1 MTDARQ
7 KTEEL
12 EKLRKHYELGGG
24 QKAIDKLHASGRL
37 TARERIDLLLD
48 PGSFREFNLWA
59 QPTRTGF
66 DIDLK
71 DIPGDAMVTGYGQV
85 DGRPVC
91 VYAHDFGMLGGT
103 QASVQYWK
111 ARKVMDT
118 AARLGIPYIGIV
130 DSGGV
135 RIQDAFGINAGSGV
149 SRDADLWYSSS
160 VTSGIVPSV
169 SLVLG
174 SSYAGTAYS
183 PFLADAFFMVDK
195 PYCHMSLASPE
206 LLKSVTSQD
215 VTRDEIGAARL
226 HAEVTGSCDYL
237 GESEEAVLQQARELL
252 AYLPSNCREQPPVRD
267 MGDDPGRTDKNLIDL
282 ISHDGDDPYD
292 MHEVITSIV
301 DGGKFL
307 ELKREY
313 AGNMIVGFARL
324 GGRSTGIV
332 ANNPAVLDGTLDYR
346 TSEKQARFIRYC
358 DAFNIPLVFLVDT
371 PGFVSEQGQEQEHEQ
386 EGLARHAAMASY
398 AICEATVPKIVLHL
412 GRCFNNA
419 QMAMGTR
426 LMGAD
431 AVMAWPTADIRF
443 ADFDESLEAVYGKS
457 KEDIDEADIERFT
470 GRYFDSPKC
479 PAALLQVDDIIN
491 PKDTR
496 PVLIDT
502 LGVLEKKSVTGP
514 ARKHGNLPV

>member
-1 MTDARQ
+1 MTNARQ

-12 EKLRKHYELGGG
+12 EKLRKQYELGGG
-24 QKAIDKLHASGRL
+24 QKANDKLHASGKL
-37 TARERIDLLLD
+37 TARERIGLLLD

-66 DIDLK
+66 SVDQK
-71 DIPGDAMVTGYGQV
+71 DIPGDAMVTGYGRV

-91 VYAHDFGMLGGT
+91 VYAHDFGILGGT

-130 DSGGV
+130 DSGGI

-149 SRDADLWYSSS
+149 SRDADLWYSSA
-160 VTSGIVPSV
+160 VTSGIVPSI

-174 SSYAGTAYS
+174 ASYAGTAYS

-206 LLKSVTSQD
+206 LLKSVTFQE

-237 GESEEAVLQQARELL
+237 GDSEEAVLMRARELL
-252 AYLPSNCREQPPVRD
+252 GYLPSNCREQPPVVD
-267 MGDDPGRTDKNLIDL
+267 VGDDPHRTDEGLIDL
-282 ISHDGDDPYD
+282 VSCGSDEPYD
-292 MHEVITSIV
+292 MHEVIRRIV

-307 ELKREY
+307 ELKGEY
-313 AGNMIVGFARL
+313 AGNMIIGLARL
-324 GGRSTGIV
+324 DGRSTGIV
-332 ANNPAVLDGTLDYR
+332 ANNPAVLDGALDYR
-346 TSEKQARFIRYC
+346 TSEKEARFIRYC

-371 PGFVSEQGQEQEHEQ
+371 PGFVVEHGQEQES

-398 AICEATVPKIVLHL
+398 AVCEATVPKIVLHV
-412 GRCFNNA
+412 GRCLNNA

-431 AVMAWPTADIRF
+431 AVFAWPTANIRF
-443 ADFDESLEAVYGKS
+443 ADYDESIEAVHGKNR
-457 KEDIDEADIERFT
+457 EDIDQAEIEEFSRS
-470 GRYFDSPKC
+470 YFDSPKC
-479 PAALLQVDDIIN
+479 QAALLIVDDIID

-496 PVLIDT
+496 SVLIDT
-502 LGVLEKKSVTGP
+502 LGIAEKKAEARP
-514 ARKHGNLPV
+514 ARKHGNLPL

>member
-1 MTDARQ
+1 MVSARQ
-7 KTEEL
+7 KTAEL
-12 EKLRKHYELGGG
+12 EKLRKKYELGGG
-24 QKAIDKLHASGRL
+24 QKAIDKLHARGKL
-37 TARERIDLLLD
+37 TARERIDLLVD

-66 DIDLK
+66 DVDLR
-71 DIPGDAMVTGYGQV
+71 DNPGDAMVTGYGRV

-91 VYAHDFGMLGGT
+91 IYAHDFTILGGT

-111 ARKVMDT
+111 ACKVMDT
-118 AARLGIPYIGIV
+118 AVRLGIPYIGLV

-160 VTSGIVPSV
+160 VTSGVVPSI

-174 SSYAGTAYS
+174 ASYAGTAYS

-206 LLKSVTSQD
+206 LLKSVTFQD

-237 GESEEAVLQQARELL
+237 GESEEAVVLRARELL
-252 AYLPSNCREQPPVRD
+252 SYLPANCRERPPILD
-267 MGDDPGRTDKNLIDL
+267 TGDDPRRTDEGLIDL
-282 ISHDGDDPYD
+282 ISSESDKPCD
-292 MHEVITSIV
+292 MHEIITRIV
-301 DGGKFL
+301 DDGKFL
-307 ELKREY
+307 ELKSEY

-324 GGRSTGIV
+324 GGRSAGIV
-332 ANNPAVLDGTLDYR
+332 ANNPAVLDGALDYR
-346 TSEKQARFIRYC
+346 ACEKEARFVRYC
-358 DAFNIPLVFLVDT
+358 DAFNVPLVFLVDT
-371 PGFVSEQGQEQEHEQ
+371 PGFVSEQGQDH
-386 EGLARHAAMASY
+386 EGLERHAAMASY
-398 AICEATVPKIVLHL
+398 AVCEATVPKIVLHV
-412 GRCFNNA
+412 GRCFNNG

-443 ADFDESLEAVYGKS
+443 ADFDESLEAVYGKG
-457 KEDIDEADIERFT
+457 KEDIDQVVIERFSE
-470 GRYFDSPKC
+470 RYFDSPKC
-479 PAALLQVDDIIN
+479 PASLLIVDDIFN

-496 PVLIDT
+496 SVLIDT
-502 LGVLEKKSVTGP
+502 LSIVEKKAVTRP
-514 ARKHGNLPV
+514 EKKNGNLPL